1 MNDDSLIIVKATS
14 GHSKDI
20 WSWRNDPV
28 TRSMFRSPDLVAW
41 DDHAKWFEG
50 SLVNPNRFIY
60 VALVNNR
67 PVGMV
72 RFDAISLAEGR
83 FETSINVAPAKRGSG
98 IGGKLLTGSIRALKN
113 EISCV
118 KEILAQVK
126 STNPASNAL
135 FKSAGFLL
143 QAPVED
149 GYSNYIFKSS

>member
-1 MNDDSLIIVKATS
+1 MNDDSLTIVKATS
-14 GHSKDI
+14 GYSKDI

-28 TRSMFRSPDLVAW
+28 TRSMFRSPEIVAW
-41 DDHAKWFEG
+41 DDHAKWFE
-50 SLVNPNRFIY
+50 SALVNPNRFIY
-60 VALVNNR
+60 VALMNGR

-83 FETSINVAPAKRGSG
+83 FETSINVAPAERKLG
-98 IGGKLLTGSIRALKN
+98 IGRKLLAGSIRALRN

-118 KEILAQVK
+118 KEIVAQVK

-143 QAPVED
+143 QAPIEE
-149 GYSNYIFKSS
+149 GYNDYIFKSS